1 MSLLP
6 PATIRLFGAVTAT
19 RVLKVYFCACAPEVQ
34 LPEASVKHRMR
45 DRTRNFE
52 CASRKDARQDAQ
64 FKVCFSQAQVAPS
77 DMQLLT
83 MFLLTID
90 G

>member
-1 MSLLP
+1 MGTTLW
-6 PATIRLFGAVTAT
+6 T
-19 RVLKVYFCACAPEVQ
+19 
-34 LPEASVKHRMR
+34 EAYVKHRMR

-52 CASRKDARQDAQ
+52 CAPRKDARQDAR
-64 FKVCFSQAQVAPS
+64 FKLWLSQAQVAPS